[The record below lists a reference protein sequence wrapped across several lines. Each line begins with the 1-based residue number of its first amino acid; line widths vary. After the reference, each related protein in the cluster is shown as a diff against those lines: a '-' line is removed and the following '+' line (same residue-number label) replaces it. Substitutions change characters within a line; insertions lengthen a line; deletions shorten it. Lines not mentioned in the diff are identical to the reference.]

1 MKRFA
6 IYKAAA
12 LALPMLV
19 ASFTS
24 SQHRATIR
32 QPSNL
37 YIFGN
42 KGEAS
47 TSVTN
52 ERTYPESKPATYD
65 LLPGNPFDFGP
76 EGIAKQLLKQTQLEN
91 RKLKVIYNAKKDG
104 WDARKFHQKVDGK
117 GASVVLA
124 KVRGQWIG
132 GYNPRGWAS
141 LGGSRPSIASFLF
154 YQKLFTFQKLR
165 VNRTGGMACGR
176 DEFDQGIYFG
186 SDGTFACLHNLFVSL
201 HLHRLSL
208 YYNILSAFAIPLQ
221 GNKPRNVASR
231 LGYFFECGPENKST
245 LLPVKGEDAKV
256 EELYVVA
263 GVYAPSEDIPNAG
276 GVTDLGLY

>member
-186 SDGTFACLHNLFVSL
+186 SD
-201 HLHRLSL
+201 
-208 YYNILSAFAIPLQ
+208 AFAIPLQ

-263 GVYAPSEDIPNAG
+263 GVYAPGEDIPNAG